1 MQPFLQNKNSNDS
14 DLQPSESQME
24 LWANCYDSTLV
35 DPPSSAI
42 RRWLKNSNPGNRLKM
57 SRLKRLSTCYSKP
70 KPSIQRMIHQ
80 MVVLR
85 SLRGQS
91 DQTIQHHR
99 RAVLEQ
105 VASWLGMPEAVQEYN
120 DGKERHQLLQLFSS
134 SAKKTQ
140 IKQLPRDESDWSRH
154 LSNWI
159 RENTL
164 RNGQDVKHRTIY
176 KILAV
181 DGFEGLEAK
190 DLKNYLWNIL
200 NLKELRREYRHHLNA
215 VRQMYEWLDTNSKV
229 SSLMGTDSACV
240 VCLALLHLYTQSLEN
255 VIVDDQ
261 IEIQTQ
267 RTRLWLEGYLHR
279 NAAYYKDVRKVNNE
293 MLQTLGQVYLESF
306 QGKEDDW
313 KLVGK
318 EHLTQLGKKR
328 WLKKTCVEKN
338 VETESTS
345 NMEPLENME

>member
-1 MQPFLQNKNSNDS
+1 MQPFLQNKNSIDS

-24 LWANCYDSTLV
+24 LWANCCDSTLV
-35 DPPSSAI
+35 DPPSSAT
-42 RRWLKNSNPGNRLKM
+42 RRWLKNSNPASRLKM
-57 SRLKRLSTCYSKP
+57 SRLKRLLTCYSKP
-70 KPSIQRMIHQ
+70 KSSVQRMIHQ

-85 SLRGQS
+85 SLRGPS

-105 VASWLGMPEAVQEYN
+105 VASWLGMPEAVREDN
-120 DGKERHQLLQLFSS
+120 DGKERHQLLQLFST

-154 LSNWI
+154 LSHWV

-200 NLKELRREYRHHLNA
+200 NLSELRREYRHHLNA
-215 VRQMYEWLDTNSKV
+215 VRQMYEWLDTHSEV

-240 VCLALLHLYTQSLEN
+240 VCLALLHLYMQSLEN

-261 IEIQTQ
+261 
-267 RTRLWLEGYLHR
+267 
-279 NAAYYKDVRKVNNE
+279 
-293 MLQTLGQVYLESF
+293 
-306 QGKEDDW
+306 
-313 KLVGK
+313 
-318 EHLTQLGKKR
+318 
-328 WLKKTCVEKN
+328 
-338 VETESTS
+338 
-345 NMEPLENME
+345 